1 MSDVLATF
9 LKLPHAI
16 MKIHIRLKICR
27 MMEGTTNRSYRIM
40 TNMINYM
47 SENISS
53 LVTTV
58 LNLYESFQ
66 ELNKSLLSVLRV

>member
-1 MSDVLATF
+1 
-9 LKLPHAI
+9 
-16 MKIHIRLKICR
+16 

-47 SENISS
+47 SEYISN

-66 ELNKSLLSVLRV
+66 RIE

>member
-16 MKIHIRLKICR
+16 MKIHIRLKIC